1 MPLEG
6 ERKRLLSV
14 ALLLPSEF
22 PRIEFSGSPVFEQ
35 DTSRHS
41 CITALPTTLLS
52 FLCSPFCLPCSLFGC
67 RCPFLSSIHA
77 FPSSLHA
84 FPGSLY
90 PFLGP
95 SCSAAPSRWPAWST
109 GRTRRT
115 TRRTRRS
122 ANTPGRPA
130 WPAGGAFYLTRRSF
144 GALKT
149 STTRG

>member
-22 PRIEFSGSPVFEQ
+22 PRIAFSGSPVFEQ

-41 CITALPTTLLS
+41 CITALLTTLLS

-67 RCPFLSSIHA
+67 RCPFLGSIHA

-84 FPGSLY
+84 F
-90 PFLGP
+90 LGL
-95 SCSAAPSRWPAWST
+95 SCSAAPSRWAAWST
-109 GRTRRT
+109 GRPRRT
-115 TRRTRRS
+115 TRRTRRP

>member
-22 PRIEFSGSPVFEQ
+22 PRIAFSGSPVFEQ

-67 RCPFLSSIHA
+67 RCPFLGSIHA

-90 PFLGP
+90 AFLGP
-95 SCSAAPSRWPAWST
+95 SCSAPSRWPARST
-109 GRTRRT
+109 G
-115 TRRTRRS
+115 RTRRS

-130 WPAGGAFYLTRRSF
+130 WSAGGTFYLTRRSF
-144 GALKT
+144 RAPKT

>member
-67 RCPFLSSIHA
+67 RCPFLGSIHA
-77 FPSSLHA
+77 FPSSLYA
-84 FPGSLY
+84 
-90 PFLGP
+90 FLGP
-95 SCSAAPSRWPAWST
+95 SCSAPSRWPAWST
-109 GRTRRT
+109 GRT
-115 TRRTRRS
+115 TRRTRRP
-122 ANTPGRPA
+122 ANTPGRPT
-130 WPAGGAFYLTRRSF
+130 WPAGGAFY
-144 GALKT
+144 
-149 STTRG
+149 